1 MSYLSNIELH
11 DRNSLPPTPEIE
23 QERKVAIFDLLEKN
37 TFKLPQKVSRGTIN
51 GPFNLNLAIKDKRLV
66 FDLSTREGKNV
77 AEFHL
82 SLSPFK
88 QVVKDYWSICESYYD
103 AVKNLPPGQIETIDM
118 ARRGIHNEGARIL
131 LERLEDKAEI
141 DYDTSRRLFTLI
153 CVLHFGR

>member
-1 MSYLSNIELH
+1 MSYLSDIKLD
-11 DRNSLPPTPEIE
+11 DRNLPPPTSEIE

-37 TFKLPQKVSRGTIN
+37 TFELPKKVTNGRIL
-51 GPFNLNLAIKDKRLV
+51 GPFNLKLAIKDKRLV
-66 FDLSTREGKNV
+66 FDLSAAAGDTV

-131 LERLEDKAEI
+131 LERLDGKAEI

-153 CVLHFGR
+153 CVLHFGS

>member
-1 MSYLSNIELH
+1 MSYLSDIKLD
-11 DRNSLPPTPEIE
+11 DRNLPPPTSEIE

-37 TFKLPQKVSRGTIN
+37 TFELPKKVTNGRIS
-51 GPFNLNLAIKDKRLV
+51 GPFNLKLAIKDKRLV
-66 FDLSTREGKNV
+66 FDLSTAAGDKV

-131 LERLEDKAEI
+131 LERLDGKAEI

-153 CVLHFGR
+153 CVLHFGS